1 MGPVRQL
8 YDQEGIAPNLL
19 GGGGI
24 VGSAADQHAANLMA
38 HEQLYAT
45 PTYPAGDKYNIP
57 TGAPDW
63 LNQYPRGNVKF
74 QVPNHEAEYMK
85 NKNLIRANVPS
96 TSGGT
101 GALRTD
107 PITDREVDYLRKQK
121 DIAEYAKRD
130 AYIGMFYNTQKPG
143 ETMQV
148 LQNAPDHVK
157 TRLAQVK
164 AEFDFALQ
172 KRLIDEW
179 GVNSPSDLEFRY
191 MLDQGYISGPTLQW
205 DPKPPRDIYRHG
217 ILSPYAFMQ
226 RNYGGEQRGV
236 KIPFAESDFGQGK
249 NTMAHNGVVNAPLQ
263 MGSDEELAKAMFSE
277 AQRGNRWAGPITPGP
292 TAAAAAA
299 AAAMEV

>member
-8 YDQEGIAPNLL
+8 YDQESVQPSLL
-19 GGGGI
+19 GGGG
-24 VGSAADQHAANLMA
+24 VVNSQAGQHAANLMY
-38 HEQLYAT
+38 HEQMYAV
-45 PTYPAGDKYNIP
+45 PTDPNQREYDIP
-57 TGAPDW
+57 DGAPPW

-74 QVPNHEAEYMK
+74 QVPNDEAEYMK
-85 NKNLIRANVPS
+85 NKNLIRSSAP
-96 TSGGT
+96 SGGG

-107 PITDREVDYLRKQK
+107 PITDREVDYLKRQK
-121 DIAEYAKRD
+121 DVSEYAKRD

-148 LQNAPDHVK
+148 LQNAPDHVQ

-191 MLDQGYISGPTLQW
+191 MLDQGYIGGPTLQW
-205 DPKPPRDIYRHG
+205 DPKPPGDIYRHG

-226 RNYGGEQRGV
+226 RNYNEDKRGV
-236 KIPFAESDFGQGK
+236 KIPFAQSAFGQGRRTMLGNDTVY
-249 NTMAHNGVVNAPLQ
+249 NTPLQ
-263 MGSDEELAKAMFSE
+263 MGSDAELAASMF
-277 AQRGNRWAGPITPGP
+277 APGGAVARDARP
-292 TAAAAAA
+292 APVNPFATAAP
-299 AAAMEV
+299 

>member
-8 YDQEGIAPNLL
+8 YDQENVQPSLL
-19 GGGGI
+19 GGGGG
-24 VGSAADQHAANLMA
+24 VSSAAGEHAANLQY
-38 HEQLYAT
+38 HEQLYAE
-45 PTYPAGDKYNIP
+45 PTNPQQETYNIP
-57 TGAPDW
+57 NNAPNW
-63 LNQYPRGNVKF
+63 LNKYPRGNVKF
-74 QVPNHEAEYMK
+74 QVPNDEAEYMK
-85 NKNLIRANVPS
+85 NKNLIRSSAPS
-96 TSGGT
+96 GAG

-107 PITDREVDYLRKQK
+107 PITDREVDYLKQQK
-121 DIAEYAKRD
+121 DVSEYAKRD

-191 MLDQGYISGPTLQW
+191 MLDQGYIGGPTLQW
-205 DPKPPRDIYRHG
+205 DPKPPGDIYRHG

-226 RNYGGEQRGV
+226 RTYDKETRGV
-236 KIPFAESDFGQGK
+236 KIPFANSDFGQGK
-249 NTMAHNGVVNAPLQ
+249 GTMKGNDTAYNTPLQ
-263 MGSDEELAKAMFSE
+263 MGSDEELAKSMYGLNMAANRRAVVPVIEAM
-277 AQRGNRWAGPITPGP
+277 QG
-292 TAAAAAA
+292 
-299 AAAMEV
+299 